1 MGIRKWLYPGQG
13 EGADPKGAWE
23 IWDDHNILYLNED
36 VVGMGMYSCQ
46 NIWNYTLKIYA
57 FYGM

>member
-46 NIWNYTLKIYA
+46 NI
-57 FYGM
+57 